1 MIRRVELQDAKA
13 ITTIYNEY
21 VGHSVATFETEPL
34 REEDMRN
41 RIAGIAVRFPYF
53 VYEEEGKV
61 VGYCYAHL
69 WKERAA
75 YRHTL
80 ETTVYLAPGYEGKG
94 IGRELMERLIE
105 ECRRDGY
112 RALIACVTEGNVV
125 SDALPVSYTHLSF
138 DASKGEFRLFGV
150 TADVGGHSYM
160 NYLKVPAKVDELCM
174 VIWSYKLCLLYT
186 SSDSNAGSFAYYWYM

>member
-21 VGHSVATFETEPL
+21 VRHSVATFETEPL

-75 YRHTL
+75 YRHTFGNNGL
-80 ETTVYLAPGYEGKG
+80 FSSRIRGEGHRQG
-94 IGRELMERLIE
+94 V
-105 ECRRDGY
+105 DGK
-112 RALIACVTEGNVV
+112 I
-125 SDALPVSYTHLSF
+125 D
-138 DASKGEFRLFGV
+138 
-150 TADVGGHSYM
+150 
-160 NYLKVPAKVDELCM
+160 
-174 VIWSYKLCLLYT
+174 
-186 SSDSNAGSFAYYWYM
+186 

>member
-21 VGHSVATFETEPL
+21 VRHSVATFETEPL

-41 RIAGIAVRFPYF
+41 RIAVIAVRFPYF

-94 IGRELMERLIE
+94 IGRELMERLIA
-105 ECRRDGY
+105 ECRRD
-112 RALIACVTEGNVV
+112 VV
-125 SDALPVSYTHLSF
+125 SDALHLRLGFKKVSHL
-138 DASKGEFRLFGV
+138 KKVGLKFGRWL
-150 TADVGGHSYM
+150 DV
-160 NYLKVPAKVDELCM
+160 VDYEL
-174 VIWSYKLCLLYT
+174 LL
-186 SSDSNAGSFAYYWYM
+186 S